1 MKELEFWDM
10 IEDIQ
15 KFRLVVGKTKIPK
28 KREKTPKHKS
38 SSSDRDSSER
48 KPKPVKSQK
57 KHLDFPILPYLL
69 VEMMQAPPKST
80 SKEVRDKW
88 KDLGPIE
95 LTKMVQ
101 QLPAYTSSQNF
112 GRSQHHEDL
121 WGLLDKGDPNVIT
134 GPGRHV
140 F

>member
-1 MKELEFWDM
+1 
-10 IEDIQ
+10 
-15 KFRLVVGKTKIPK
+15 
-28 KREKTPKHKS
+28 
-38 SSSDRDSSER
+38 
-48 KPKPVKSQK
+48 
-57 KHLDFPILPYLL
+57 
-69 VEMMQAPPKST
+69 MMQAPPKST

-88 KDLGPIE
+88 KELGPIE